1 MIFPK
6 DFKDKKILVFGLG
19 VTGISVIKFFKKNKI
34 NFSCWDDNCK
44 NNFLYKKNLD
54 KFYYKKNY
62 DFIILSPGV
71 NIFNHKKKNFFLLNK
86 KKIITDL
93 DIYFSLKNL
102 NNYTIGVT
110 GTNGKSTFCKL
121 LDTILKKN
129 KLKSKILGNY
139 GTPIL
144 SSKISKK
151 EICII
156 ELSSYQIDYSKN
168 IKLNRAI
175 ILNISPD
182 HLERHKN
189 LKNYTNIKFKIFN
202 FLKHNGC
209 GFFKFGIKNK
219 KRKNIKSFNRIDN
232 KLLKKILGSKIKIP
246 KDIFNNIT
254 LTHRNENFY
263 KLKNFYFI
271 NDSKSTNFDSVKYAL
286 KNYKNIILILG
297 GLLKKNDNFFIS
309 QFKNKIF
316 KVYLT
321 GKSISPLIK
330 SLIRQKFKFVYQKN
344 LKKLLNKNI
353 KNDFKI
359 NKKNKKIF
367 FVLFSPGAASFDQ
380 YENYIDR
387 GNKFKNLV
395 YNAFKR

>member
-19 VTGISVIKFFKKNKI
+19 ITGVSVIKFLIKKKI
-34 NFSCWDDNCK
+34 NFSCWDDNHK
-44 NNFLYKKNLD
+44 NNFLFKKNLD
-54 KFYYKKNY
+54 KFYYKKKY

-71 NIFNHKKKNFFLLNK
+71 NIFNHKNSYFFLLNK

-93 DIYFSLKNL
+93 DIFFSLKNS

-139 GTPIL
+139 GTPVL

-189 LKNYTNIKFKIFN
+189 LKNYTNVKFKIFD
-202 FLKHNGC
+202 FLKHDGC

-219 KRKNIKSFNRIDN
+219 KRKNVKSFNRIDN
-232 KLLKKILGSKIKIP
+232 KLLKKILGSKINISN
-246 KDIFNNIT
+246 DIFNNIT
-254 LTHRNENFY
+254 LPHRNEKFY

-271 NDSKSTNFDSVKYAL
+271 NDSKSTNFDSVKYAI

-321 GKSISPLIK
+321 GKSISPLKK
-330 SLIRQKFKFVYQKN
+330 SLIGQKFKFIYQKN

-359 NKKNKKIF
+359 NKNNKNNF

-380 YENYIDR
+380 YKNYIDR

-395 YNAFKR
+395 YNAFKG